1 MAQELSAQVVKGV
14 QGIGYVCAFLLSLVI
29 CVPMSMHQDQFKGR
43 CLLFSTGLWQEK
55 DGQFKVDW
63 ASQAYCNFTIFVAV
77 IMFVISLGQFVRFL
91 KFFYK
96 GRDSS
101 FLSAFV
107 DVIVCIFMC
116 TMTLT
121 AALFVTLGFKIWCEE
136 MTRRFENCQDA
147 VGNPIDKADGI
158 DSSDFFNQ
166 MFTAQFGIWMSFTV
180 WFTLLVF
187 SVVKL
192 CRYHHEENLR
202 VSMAKERKRLINE
215 DMVSEIPPP
224 MHHAVPSV
232 TTSAH
237 HRRLGGK
244 FHVRGRTGNDNSG
257 ILTCNEDGNE
267 IQNDNMREGPEGT
280 DKDTGFVQQ
289 SSAPFDPRNMS
300 STNQEII
307 DENNLKIQIQQ
318 KLDQDKHEQRGDDVF
333 GPSTNITNMV
343 HDQYSSYQ
351 SHENSHTNSYTG
363 TLNSAHSQQHSPH
376 ASSACSGGTASGSN
390 AATATAGYVT
400 PTPINQQH
408 PPSDYEAS
416 YHSSSMNSSQHSSGQ
431 AQNPFPHGNQI
442 IVQDPMKPD
451 LLK

>member
-43 CLLFSTGLWQEK
+43 CLLFSTGLWQEE

-215 DMVSEIPPP
+215 DMVSEIPP
-224 MHHAVPSV
+224 MHHTVPSV
-232 TTSAH
+232 TASVH
-237 HRRLGGK
+237 NRRLGGR

-257 ILTCNEDGNE
+257 ILTCADDNNE
-267 IQNDNMREGPEGT
+267 IQAENIRQENNGR
-280 DKDTGFVQQ
+280 DKESAYAQQ
-289 SSAPFDPRNMS
+289 TEPTFDPRAAGNSNSKVVDEGALQNQGQHQLDPENFEGEDRFNTS
-300 STNQEII
+300 SNVS
-307 DENNLKIQIQQ
+307 N
-318 KLDQDKHEQRGDDVF
+318 
-333 GPSTNITNMV
+333 V
-343 HDQYSSYQ
+343 HDQYSYQ
-351 SHENSHTNSYTG
+351 SHDNNSHTNSYTG

-376 ASSACSGGTASGSN
+376 ASACSASVGGATGSGSN
-390 AATATAGYVT
+390 NTMTGGYVT
-400 PTPINQQH
+400 PTPQQTQQ
-408 PPSDYEAS
+408 PQSDYESS
-416 YHSSSMNSSQHSSGQ
+416 YHSSSMNSSQHSAGQ

-442 IVQDPMKPD
+442 IVQDPIKPD
-451 LLK
+451 LLN

>member
-1 MAQELSAQVVKGV
+1 MTQELSAQVVKGV

-43 CLLFSTGLWQEK
+43 CLLFSTGVWQEK
-55 DGQFKVDW
+55 DGQFRVNW

-107 DVIVCIFMC
+107 DVIVCVFMC

-121 AALFVTLGFKIWCEE
+121 AALFVTLGFKVWCEE

-158 DSSDFFNQ
+158 DSSDFFNEI
-166 MFTAQFGIWMSFTV
+166 FTAQFGIWMSFTV

-192 CRYHHEENLR
+192 FRYHHEENLR

-215 DMVSEIPPP
+215 DMVSEVPPG
-224 MHHAVPSV
+224 MHHQVPSV
-232 TTSAH
+232 TASVH
-237 HRRLGGK
+237 HRRLGGR

-257 ILTCNEDGNE
+257 ILTCNEDSNE
-267 IQNDNMREGPEGT
+267 IQTENIREEPEGI
-280 DKDTGFVQQ
+280 DKEAGFVQQ
-289 SSAPFDPRNMS
+289 ASPSFDKRIVGNSNP
-300 STNQEII
+300 EVL
-307 DENNLKIQIQQ
+307 DENAFQSEIKR
-318 KLDQDKHEQRGDDVF
+318 KLELEKFERGDDMF
-333 GPSTNITNMV
+333 APTNVNA
-343 HDQYSSYQ
+343 HDQYSYQ

-363 TLNSAHSQQHSPH
+363 TLNSAQSQQHSPH
-376 ASSACSGGTASGSN
+376 ASAYSGTGSGSN
-390 AATATAGYVT
+390 ATATAGYVT
-400 PTPINQQH
+400 PTPPGH
-408 PPSDYEAS
+408 HHPSDLESS
-416 YHSSSMNSSQHSSGQ
+416 YHSSSMNSSQHSVQ

-442 IVQDPMKPD
+442 IVQDQMTPD

>member
-1 MAQELSAQVVKGV
+1 
-14 QGIGYVCAFLLSLVI
+14 
-29 CVPMSMHQDQFKGR
+29 
-43 CLLFSTGLWQEK
+43 
-55 DGQFKVDW
+55 
-63 ASQAYCNFTIFVAV
+63 
-77 IMFVISLGQFVRFL
+77 
-91 KFFYK
+91 
-96 GRDSS
+96 
-101 FLSAFV
+101 
-107 DVIVCIFMC
+107 
-116 TMTLT
+116 
-121 AALFVTLGFKIWCEE
+121 
-136 MTRRFENCQDA
+136 
-147 VGNPIDKADGI
+147 
-158 DSSDFFNQ
+158 
-166 MFTAQFGIWMSFTV
+166 
-180 WFTLLVF
+180 
-187 SVVKL
+187 
-192 CRYHHEENLR
+192 
-202 VSMAKERKRLINE
+202 
-215 DMVSEIPPP
+215 

-318 KLDQDKHEQRGDDVF
+318 KLDQEKHEQRGDDVF

-376 ASSACSGGTASGSN
+376 ASACSASVGGATGSGSN
-390 AATATAGYVT
+390 NTMTGGYVT
-400 PTPINQQH
+400 PTPQQTQQ
-408 PPSDYEAS
+408 PQSDYESS
-416 YHSSSMNSSQHSSGQ
+416 YHSSS
-431 AQNPFPHGNQI
+431 
-442 IVQDPMKPD
+442 
-451 LLK
+451 

>member
-43 CLLFSTGLWQEK
+43 CLLFSTGLWQEE

-147 VGNPIDKADGI
+147 VGNPIDKSDGI

-215 DMVSEIPPP
+215 DMVSEIPPA
-224 MHHAVPSV
+224 MHHPVPSV
-232 TTSAH
+232 TASVH
-237 HRRLGGK
+237 HRRLGGR
-244 FHVRGRTGNDNSG
+244 FHARGRTGNDNSG
-257 ILTCNEDGNE
+257 ILTCADDNNESQTENIRGEKDGIE
-267 IQNDNMREGPEGT
+267 KES
-280 DKDTGFVQQ
+280 GFAQQ
-289 SSAPFDPRNMS
+289 PTPSFDPRVTGNSNSNVLDESVLKNQIQHNLEQEKFEGEDMFNT
-300 STNQEII
+300 STNVS
-307 DENNLKIQIQQ
+307 N
-318 KLDQDKHEQRGDDVF
+318 
-333 GPSTNITNMV
+333 V
-343 HDQYSSYQ
+343 HDQYSYQ
-351 SHENSHTNSYTG
+351 SHENNSHTNSYTG
-363 TLNSAHSQQHSPH
+363 TLNSSHSQQHSPH
-376 ASSACSGGTASGSN
+376 ASACSASVGGNTGSGSN
-390 AATATAGYVT
+390 NTTTAGYVT
-400 PTPINQQH
+400 PTPQQQ
-408 PPSDYEAS
+408 PQSDYESS
-416 YHSSSMNSSQHSSGQ
+416 YHSSSMTSSQHSGGQ

-442 IVQDPMKPD
+442 IVQDPIKPD
-451 LLK
+451 LLN

>member
-1 MAQELSAQVVKGV
+1 MAQELSSQVVKGV

-43 CLLFSTGLWQEK
+43 CLLFSTGLWQEQ

-107 DVIVCIFMC
+107 DVIVCVFMC

-136 MTRRFENCQDA
+136 MTKRFENCQDA

-224 MHHAVPSV
+224 FGHSVHSVPSITAAV
-232 TTSAH
+232 H
-237 HRRLGGK
+237 NRRLGGR

-257 ILTCNEDGNE
+257 ILTCADDSNE
-267 IQNDNMREGPEGT
+267 INTENIREEPEGI
-280 DKDTGFVQQ
+280 DKEQDFVQQ
-289 SSAPFDPRNMS
+289 SSAAFETRVAGNTNPEVLDE
-300 STNQEII
+300 STLQS
-307 DENNLKIQIQQ
+307 QIQHT
-318 KLDQDKHEQRGDDVF
+318 LDQQEKFERDDMF
-333 GPSTNITNMV
+333 APTNVNAH
-343 HDQYSSYQ
+343 HDQYSYQ

-376 ASSACSGGTASGSN
+376 ASACSGTGSGSN
-390 AATATAGYVT
+390 ATATADYVT
-400 PTPINQQH
+400 PTPPGHPQQ
-408 PPSDYEAS
+408 SDYES
-416 YHSSSMNSSQHSSGQ
+416 SHHSSSMNSSQHSGQ
-431 AQNPFPHGNQI
+431 AQTNPFAHGNQI
-442 IVQDPMKPD
+442 MVQDPIKPD